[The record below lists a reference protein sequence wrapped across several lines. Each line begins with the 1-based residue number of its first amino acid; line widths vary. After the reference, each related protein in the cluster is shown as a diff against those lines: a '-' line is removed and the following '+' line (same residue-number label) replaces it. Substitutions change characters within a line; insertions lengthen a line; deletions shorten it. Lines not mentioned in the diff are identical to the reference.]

1 MYNCKKQSNIKVNAL
16 FQGSEVTMHV
26 SFMVRLV
33 IERLE
38 VIRIISYFSNRMNF
52 ISTIRLIEQMKFIK
66 MYDRL
71 YLIELVRGIKNGITT
86 Y

>member
-1 MYNCKKQSNIKVNAL
+1 
-16 FQGSEVTMHV
+16 MHV